1 MFNKPLKQVTYQD
14 IEDLVFNK
22 KTREDQQLDYKEMF
36 YHQGQDFSRKKQEFL
51 KDVTA
56 FANANGGYFIYGVN
70 DDLTQIKGISDSIK
84 RNKIDDWISNI
95 LEKNIPESIKYD
107 LHFIPFP
114 NSENKE
120 LYIIIFYIYESDK
133 KPIFLTVDNRNLC
146 FLRKGSSIFTANKFD
161 LQNMNDERKDILK
174 KTKTEA
180 NNTIFNAFN
189 STNQTIN
196 ATYIAGRDQTF
207 NK

>member
-1 MFNKPLKQVTYQD
+1 M
-14 IEDLVFNK
+14 
-22 KTREDQQLDYKEMF
+22 
-36 YHQGQDFSRKKQEFL
+36 
-51 KDVTA
+51 
-56 FANANGGYFIYGVN
+56 
-70 DDLTQIKGISDSIK
+70 
-84 RNKIDDWISNI
+84 
-95 LEKNIPESIKYD
+95 EKNIPESIKYD

>member
-161 LQNMNDERKDILK
+161 LQNMNNERKDILK

-180 NNTIFNAFN
+180 NSTIFNAFN